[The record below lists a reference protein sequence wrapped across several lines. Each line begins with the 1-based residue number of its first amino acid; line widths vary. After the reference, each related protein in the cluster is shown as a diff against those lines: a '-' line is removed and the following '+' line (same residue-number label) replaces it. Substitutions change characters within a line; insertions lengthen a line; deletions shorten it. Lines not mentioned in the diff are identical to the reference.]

1 MEMSGCGRR
10 AAVSETIL
18 ERAAPAAHV
27 RRRYGAAT
35 SQFGELRL
43 PEGVGPHPCAI
54 FIHGGFWRA
63 RYDVSH
69 SGHLCAALAAAGV
82 ATWSIEYRRVGEAGG
97 GWPGTFHDVVSAA
110 ADLFAFAPEYDI
122 DPTRVIAVGHSAG
135 GHLAA
140 WLGGLGRVPTT
151 SPIHA
156 GPLPRP
162 LRGVA
167 TLAGVLDLER
177 AWALG
182 LSGGAVADLLG
193 GGPGEVPERYAAAS
207 PRALL
212 PLGVPQL
219 IVHGTADASVP
230 YAIGAD
236 YHAAAAAAGDAA
248 TLLSLPRAG
257 HFDLIDPDSAAW
269 PAIQGALI
277 ESVAEPDSF

>member
-1 MEMSGCGRR
+1 MEMSGRGRR

-18 ERAAPAAHV
+18 ERAAPAAHL

-35 SQFGELRL
+35 SQFGDLRL
-43 PEGVGPHPCAI
+43 PTGSGPHPCAI

-63 RYDVSH
+63 RYDISH

-97 GWPGTFHDVVSAA
+97 GWPGTFHDIVSAA
-110 ADLFAFAPEYDI
+110 VELFAFAPEYDI
-122 DPTRVIAVGHSAG
+122 DPARVIAVGHSAG

-140 WLGGLGRVPTT
+140 WLGGLERVPAT

-162 LRGVA
+162 LGGVA
-167 TLAGVLDLER
+167 ALAGVLDLER

-182 LSGGAVADLLG
+182 LSDGAVADFLG
-193 GGPGEVPERYAAAS
+193 GGPLQVPERYVAAS
-207 PRALL
+207 PRTLL
-212 PLGVPQL
+212 PLGVPQV
-219 IVHGTADASVP
+219 IVHGTEDAHVP

-236 YHAAAAAAGDAA
+236 YHAAAVEAGDAA
-248 TLLSLPRAG
+248 SLLPPHRPSTPPWSPR
-257 HFDLIDPDSAAW
+257 
-269 PAIQGALI
+269 
-277 ESVAEPDSF
+277 